1 MEKDEFFIK
10 RIRELA
16 NLSYQRDIVTF
27 SDFLNLNEQNIIND
41 RKNQMPGVV
50 MECFGGYEQA
60 ERQMVA
66 FHPDALLFPWKYPIK
81 CLKAEPLAAK
91 FSEDL
96 THRDF
101 LGAVLNLGIERAVVG
116 DILVQKH
123 TAWIFCHEKIADYII
138 ENLTR
143 VRHTTM
149 KLSMVDNPEH
159 IPEPEFQE
167 INGTCA
173 SVRLD
178 ALIGLAFQ
186 TSRNSMVPF
195 IEGGQVFVNGK
206 LITSNGYE
214 PKDGDIIS
222 VDVGACYKGYHGDS
236 AWTYAVGNV
245 SNETKR
251 LMNVCEGALFAG
263 LEQVKPGVRLSDIS
277 HAIEE
282 YLTKNGCTTPRDYTG
297 HGIGTNVHEDPA
309 VPNYGAPGRGPRL
322 KKGMCLAIEPMAHL
336 GAKETV
342 TLDDGW
348 TVITKD
354 HSLAAHYEHTIV
366 ITDDGYRILTKL

>member
-1 MEKDEFFIK
+1 MAVSIKSEKEI
-10 RIRELA
+10 ELMRVSCK
-16 NLSYQRDIVTF
+16 NLSVMFDE
-27 SDFLNLNEQNIIND
+27 LEKII
-41 RKNQMPGVV
+41 KPGISTWEINKVG
-50 MECFGGYEQA
+50 EE
-60 ERQMVA
+60 
-66 FHPDALLFPWKYPIK
+66 II
-81 CLKAEPLAAK
+81 
-91 FSEDL
+91 
-96 THRDF
+96 RDF
-101 LGAVLNLGIERAVVG
+101 GCIPNFKNYEGYPASICTSVNEVVVHGIPSNR
-116 DILVQKH
+116 
-123 TAWIFCHEKIADYII
+123 
-138 ENLTR
+138 
-143 VRHTTM
+143 
-149 KLSMVDNPEH
+149 KL
-159 IPEPEFQE
+159 
-167 INGTCA
+167 
-173 SVRLD
+173 
-178 ALIGLAFQ
+178 
-186 TSRNSMVPF
+186 
-195 IEGGQVFVNGK
+195 
-206 LITSNGYE
+206 
-214 PKDGDIIS
+214 KDGDIIS

-245 SNETKR
+245 INETKR

>member
-1 MEKDEFFIK
+1 MIITKDDREIELMTEAGRIVALVHEKLKEVIVPGITTNEIDQICDK
-10 RIRELA
+10 IIREHGA
-16 NLSYQRDIVTF
+16 TPS
-27 SDFLNLNEQNIIND
+27 FLHLYGFPNSVCTSINEVVVHGIPSN
-41 RKNQMPGVV
+41 RK
-50 MECFGGYEQA
+50 
-60 ERQMVA
+60 
-66 FHPDALLFPWKYPIK
+66 L
-81 CLKAEPLAAK
+81 
-91 FSEDL
+91 
-96 THRDF
+96 
-101 LGAVLNLGIERAVVG
+101 
-116 DILVQKH
+116 
-123 TAWIFCHEKIADYII
+123 
-138 ENLTR
+138 
-143 VRHTTM
+143 
-149 KLSMVDNPEH
+149 
-159 IPEPEFQE
+159 
-167 INGTCA
+167 
-173 SVRLD
+173 
-178 ALIGLAFQ
+178 
-186 TSRNSMVPF
+186 
-195 IEGGQVFVNGK
+195 
-206 LITSNGYE
+206 
-214 PKDGDIIS
+214 KDGDIIS

-263 LEQVKPGVRLSDIS
+263 LEQVRTGVRLSDIS

-366 ITDDGYRILTKL
+366 ITDDGYRILIKTLIKGVEERMQKKDDVIEVEATDLETLPNAMFKVALENGVEILAHVSGKIRMHYIRILPGDRVTVEISPYDLTRGRITFRHK